1 MRTIT
6 LDHEG
11 AALVADYYPA
21 LAPAGAPPVLLVH
34 GWGGS
39 GRYWRG
45 TAERLREH
53 FDVIVPDMPGVGR
66 SLPVRRPYDMPMHA
80 AALVALLRHLQVER
94 AHVIGHSM
102 GGGIAILL
110 AAQQPA
116 LVERLVLTA
125 ISLFRTDAERRFFGM
140 ITEVSG
146 VAMRLRAPWMA
157 DLAFLRRQFATRFFY
172 RVPDDPAMLREGFLD
187 YLGMDHGTALASAR
201 SAADH
206 AITRAA
212 HTIAA
217 PTLLIAARQ
226 DQVMPPANVPFTRA
240 SIPGCEVRWI
250 EQCGHFPMV
259 EHPDEYTAIVREFL
273 AAPVAA
279 AQAIG

>member
-21 LAPAGAPPVLLVH
+21 LAPTGAPPVLLVH

-80 AALVALLRHLQVER
+80 AALVALLRHLQIER

-110 AAQQPA
+110 AAQQP
-116 LVERLVLTA
+116 RW
-125 ISLFRTDAERRFFGM
+125 S
-140 ITEVSG
+140 SG
-146 VAMRLRAPWMA
+146 WCRPRSACSH
-157 DLAFLRRQFATRFFY
+157 RRQA
-172 RVPDDPAMLREGFLD
+172 
-187 YLGMDHGTALASAR
+187 ALAA
-201 SAADH
+201 
-206 AITRAA
+206 
-212 HTIAA
+212 
-217 PTLLIAARQ
+217 
-226 DQVMPPANVPFTRA
+226 
-240 SIPGCEVRWI
+240 
-250 EQCGHFPMV
+250 
-259 EHPDEYTAIVREFL
+259 
-273 AAPVAA
+273 
-279 AQAIG
+279 